1 MDDRLERL
9 TKALTKDELK
19 FYLNARIPYNDH
31 QTWRK
36 LLVLQDK
43 AYGQ

>member
-1 MDDRLERL
+1 MDDRLEML
-9 TKALTKDELK
+9 KKHLNAEELK

-31 QTWRK
+31 ATWRK
-36 LLVLQDK
+36 LLTLQDK